1 MAAPRGPQDDPK
13 RPQELPKTAKDRP
26 KTAQDDPK
34 TAHCFKFGACRKMY
48 KNLRKINDFCHPYG
62 PKWLQIGSPTVPR
75 RPQDLPRGPQDGP
88 RGPQDG
94 PRDPKTAQDGA
105 EVAQEPPKTAQDPT
119 KTAPRRSKS
128 ASPTSGKLGGRS
140 RMGLGSPSWAP
151 RARGGG
157 GYRGGASIRRR
168 VLLRDDGKSAL
179 ALEEFLV
186 EL

>member
-48 KNLRKINDFCHPYG
+48 KHLRKINDFCNPYG

-75 RPQDLPRGPQDGP
+75 RPQDPPRGPQDCPRGPQDGP
-88 RGPQDG
+88 RGPN
-94 PRDPKTAQDGA
+94 TAQDGA

-128 ASPTSGKLGGRS
+128 ASPTSNQ
-140 RMGLGSPSWAP
+140 
-151 RARGGG
+151 ARGRLTGRVRESLLAAEG
-157 GYRGGASIRRR
+157 PPGRGG
-168 VLLRDDGKSAL
+168 VGGKREKQVAKKF
-179 ALEEFLV
+179 AGI
-186 EL
+186 

>member
-48 KNLRKINDFCHPYG
+48 KNLRKINDFCNPYG

-119 KTAPRRSKS
+119 KTAPRRPKS
-128 ASPTSGKLGGRS
+128 PQEAPPIIDKSSGNAQGRLKESLLAAESPPG
-140 RMGLGSPSWAP
+140 
-151 RARGGG
+151 RGGVG
-157 GYRGGASIRRR
+157 GKREKQVA
-168 VLLRDDGKSAL
+168 KK
-179 ALEEFLV
+179 
-186 EL
+186 

>member
-13 RPQELPKTAKDRP
+13 RPQEFPKTAKDRP

-48 KNLRKINDFCHPYG
+48 KHLRNINDFCNPYG

-75 RPQDLPRGPQDGP
+75 RPQDPPRGPQDGP

-94 PRDPKTAQDGA
+94 PRQP
-105 EVAQEPPKTAQDPT
+105 
-119 KTAPRRSKS
+119 KTAPR
-128 ASPTSGKLGGRS
+128 SPRS
-140 RMGLGSPSWAP
+140 RPRRPKIPPRRPQDAP
-151 RARGGG
+151 RASPRHRPRLGGGSGIGSGRASWPRARRGG

-168 VLLRDDGKSAL
+168 VLLRDDGKSAS
-179 ALEEFLV
+179 AREEFLV